1 MPEAV
6 ETTTD
11 NPSETAEMANVSEI
25 QTAIDILKVENERLT
40 GLTSTLTSERDTH
53 KREHESAAKERDQL
67 KAQVGTPDEHR
78 KRADELEHKLR
89 VVNHKAEFSKIA
101 EDAGVHRDMIDDL
114 FALSGYNPSRDEV
127 DPKAFHDLMSEM
139 KKSRP
144 KFFADPAAEA
154 ANGQV
159 ATQTARQVPGAGRG
173 TSHDATR
180 SGILLTRDQMADPE
194 FMLNPRNKDVIKAAA
209 KEQRVQL
216 NR

>member
-1 MPEAV
+1 MTA
-6 ETTTD
+6 ETATTET
-11 NPSETAEMANVSEI
+11 PSETTDMPPGNDT
-25 QTAIDILKVENERLT
+25 QTAIDILKAENERLT

-78 KRADELEHKLR
+78 KRADELENKLR

-114 FALSGYNPSRDEV
+114 FELSGYNPTRDEV
-127 DPKAFHDLMSEM
+127 DPKAFHDLMGEM

-144 KFFADPAAEA
+144 RYFTDPAAEA
-154 ANGQV
+154 A
-159 ATQTARQVPGAGRG
+159 TQTTTQAARTVPGAGRG